1 MIVGNGCPL
10 PEFADR
16 LGLPGEVTAI
26 EVDENLGC
34 PGGRNVALRRLREFG
49 DVDVVIDLDDD
60 GLLVDPDVLRR
71 VRDLYAADPRLGIV
85 GFRIADELGETQRR
99 HVPRLG
105 AKDPMRGGEV
115 TGFLG
120 GGHALS
126 MEMLAQTGD
135 WPAEFFF
142 AHEETDLAWR
152 AADAGWTI
160 RYEPELLLQHPKTSP
175 ARHAIYYRVTA
186 RNRVWLVR
194 RRLPLPLIPVHLAV
208 WIALTLAADT
218 VRWRVAGMVRRLRGG
233 APGVGG
239 GTAADALEDRLAPYA
254 PGAAAGRLSG
264 PTCARA
270 GFARGNP
277 RVAVPVGGALEA
289 WRGGPFV
296 VRGRS
301 SPCSRGSRTRSLRRH
316 SPEPRRPTTP
326 TAYRNDRVRT
336 VIKSGHANR
345 SLTWGERCGGA
356 QSFAWEA
363 AGAADSGR

>member
-1 MIVGNGCPL
+1 MGTRPDEVDALLASVAKQDVAPERIVIVGNGCPL
-10 PEFADR
+10 PEFAER

-49 DVDVVIDLDDD
+49 DVDVVVELDDD
-60 GLLVDPDVLRR
+60 GLLVDPDVLRT
-71 VRDLYAADPRLGIV
+71 VRDLYAVEPRLGIV
-85 GFRIADELGETQRR
+85 GFRIADENGETQRR

-105 AKDPMRGGEV
+105 AKDPLRGGEV
-115 TGFLG
+115 TCFLG

-160 RYEPELLLQHPKTSP
+160 RYEPQLLLQHPKTSP

-208 WIALTLAADT
+208 WIALTL
-218 VRWRVAGMVRRLRGG
+218 V
-233 APGVGG
+233 
-239 GTAADALEDRLAPYA
+239 
-254 PGAAAGRLSG
+254 
-264 PTCARA
+264 
-270 GFARGNP
+270 
-277 RVAVPVGGALEA
+277 
-289 WRGGPFV
+289 
-296 VRGRS
+296 
-301 SPCSRGSRTRSLRRH
+301 RTRSVGGLRAWFGGFVEGLKA
-316 SPEPRRPTTP
+316 SAGERRPM
-326 TAYRNDRVRT
+326 RWKT
-336 VIKSGHANR
+336 VWR
-345 SLTWGERCGGA
+345 LTRL
-356 QSFAWEA
+356 
-363 AGAADSGR
+363 GRPPVI